1 MPQTTITLT
10 ITTPQAMP
18 VSEAIGLFTQHHGYQ
33 ELLPDGTN
41 NPESKGAFAKRIIAR
56 QVMEAIK
63 AQKVQNAATQ
73 AADTESS
80 SFAITVD

>member
-10 ITTPQAMP
+10 ITTPQGMP
-18 VSEAIGLFTQHHGYQ
+18 VSEAIDLFAQHHGYQ
-33 ELLPDGTN
+33 KLLSDGTN
-41 NPESKGAFAKRIIAR
+41 NPETKGAFAKRMISR

-63 AQKVQNAATQ
+63 SQKVQNAATK
-73 AADTESS
+73 AAETESS